1 MELIHKKMFDSM
13 DKWIRDTIEIAYKA
27 NRVVGMLKDKSQ
39 RFLTTDGTLYNML
52 QGLSEEHRILLDEEY
67 DIKQKDGLAYKY
79 LVYTIGLIDGK
90 VKPIGYYLDAENNI
104 RTRAIK
110 MEAFEHLI
118 EALGNVHI
126 KSTGEIK
133 FMPWLEQIK
142 ESFESINNS
151 FTTEYVKVS
160 EGYDLPD
167 LPNSCQKGHGE
178 RFEFMD
184 TLARML
190 LLRDKNGGIQA
201 RAYVWNKGL
210 VEKYENGK
218 YETIA
223 KPCCDLLYYENST
236 YRDILLSYL
245 ESNDIFNLWGQG
257 EKYPYICGAL
267 GNGIGSY
274 KITLPKDNKDILL
287 DAIEYENAPWMDCFN
302 HFKSDTGELFSYDW
316 KHFGHSDNDLDF
328 SIVDND
334 FILLKTGGECYREG
348 ELNTEYDEYYGE
360 RIDADAAVEV
370 TLGDWTGI
378 THEDNAVWSDYHGG
392 YILSENAIYVD
403 GDDDYTYSGSEVEIV
418 VFDGVRYFLD
428 NLETYCA

>member
-1 MELIHKKMFDSM
+1 MSLINKKMFDCA
-13 DKWIRDTIEIAYKA
+13 DKLIRGKIENALNA
-27 NRVVGMLKDKSQ
+27 NEVVGMLKDKSQ
-39 RFLTTDGTLYNML
+39 RFLENDGIPYNILYGFSAEKQVYIN
-52 QGLSEEHRILLDEEY
+52 DEYEV
-67 DIKQKDGLAYKY
+67 KQKDGLAYKY

-90 VKPIGYYLDAENNI
+90 VKPIGYYVDGDNNI

-110 MEAFEHLI
+110 MEALEHLI
-118 EALGNVHI
+118 EALGNVRI

-160 EGYDLPD
+160 EGYDMPD
-167 LPNSCQKGHGE
+167 LPSSCQKGHGE

-184 TLARML
+184 ILARML
-190 LLRDKNGGIQA
+190 LLRDKNGKIQA

-210 VEKYENGK
+210 VKRYKNGE
-218 YETIA
+218 YETID
-223 KPCCDLLYYENST
+223 KPCCDLIYAENST

-245 ESNDIFNLWGQG
+245 ESNDIFNLWGQCNV
-257 EKYPYICGAL
+257 YPFIDGAL
-267 GNGIGSY
+267 GDGIGYY
-274 KITLPKDNKDILL
+274 KIELPTANKEMLL
-287 DAIEYENAPWMDCFN
+287 DAIEYNNAPWLDCFN

-316 KHFGHSDNDLDF
+316 KHFGYSDNDLDF

-392 YILSENAIYVD
+392 YILSENSVWVD
-403 GDDDYTYSGSEVEIV
+403 GDEDYTYSGSGVRLVEI
-418 VFDGVRYFLD
+418 DDKAYFFEMLD
-428 NLETYCA
+428 VYCA

>member
-1 MELIHKKMFDSM
+1 MSLINKKMFDSM
-13 DKWIRDTIEIAYKA
+13 DKWIRDTIEIALNA
-27 NRVVGMLKDKSQ
+27 NEVIGMLKDKSQ
-39 RFLTTDGTLYNML
+39 RFLENDGTLYN
-52 QGLSEEHRILLDEEY
+52 ILYGFSAEKQIYINDEYEV
-67 DIKQKDGLAYKY
+67 KQKDGLAYKY
-79 LVYTIGLIDGK
+79 LVYTMGLIDGK

-118 EALGNVHI
+118 EALENVRI
-126 KSTGEIK
+126 KSTGEVK

-167 LPNSCQKGHGE
+167 LPSSCQKGHGE

-190 LLRDKNGGIQA
+190 LLRDKNGKIQA

-210 VEKYENGK
+210 VEKYEKGK
-218 YETIA
+218 YETID

-245 ESNDIFNLWGQG
+245 ESNDIFNLWGQI
-257 EKYPYICGAL
+257 EKYPFIDGAL
-267 GNGIGSY
+267 GNGIGYY
-274 KITLPKDNKDILL
+274 KIKLPTANKEMLL

-316 KHFGHSDNDLDF
+316 KHYGHSDIDLDF

-334 FILLKTGGECYREG
+334 FILLKTGGECYKEG
-348 ELNTEYDEYYGE
+348 ELNTEYDEYDE
-360 RIDADAAVEV
+360 VRIDADAAVEV
-370 TLGDWTGI
+370 TLGDWTGV
-378 THEDNAVWSDYHGG
+378 THEDNTVWSSYHEG
-392 YILSENAIYVD
+392 YILLENAVWVEGD
-403 GDDDYTYSGSEVEIV
+403 GDYTYSGSGVEIV
-418 VFDGVRYFLD
+418 EFDGIRYFLD
-428 NLETYCA
+428 GLETYCA